1 MAILSY
7 AERRTRRLAR
17 GRRGVF
23 DPAYESKILSLLD
36 LLQHAASLNDM
47 RVPGARLHPLKRDL
61 KGFWALDVSDK
72 LRLVFRFENGNAY
85 DVFVRDY
92 HRS

>member
-1 MAILSY
+1 MAILSC

-23 DPAYESKILSLLD
+23 DPACENKIISMLD
-36 LLQHAASLNDM
+36 LLQHASSLNDM
-47 RVPGARLHPLKRDL
+47 RVPGARPHPLKRDL
-61 KGFWALDVSDK
+61 EVFWAMDVSAK
-72 LRLVFRFENGNAY
+72 LRLVFRFKNGNAH